1 MDPHSLRKHIRKL
14 IEPTVDRLGFELA
27 AVEWT
32 GGTRGGVL
40 RLTIDH
46 PQGVTADDCGQI
58 SEMVSPLLDEDD
70 PISGTY
76 NLEISSPGIK
86 RPLQRRQD
94 FDRFVGYRVKLRLE
108 PGPPRRNY
116 TGLLKGVEGDMLVV
130 EVDGQEH
137 HLILDAIE
145 KAHLVLELEEF
156 LQLSRDDHGGQP

>member
-1 MDPHSLRKHIRKL
+1 MDPHSLRARVRQL

-32 GGTRGGVL
+32 GGGRGGVL

-46 PQGVTADDCGQI
+46 PQGVTADDCGQV

-70 PISGTY
+70 PISGAY
-76 NLEISSPGIK
+76 NLEVSSPGIK

-94 FDRFVGYRVKLRLE
+94 FERFVGYRAMLRLE

-116 TGLLKGVEGDMLVV
+116 KGLLKGVEEDILVV

-137 HLILDAIE
+137 RLLLDAIE
-145 KAHLVLELEEF
+145 RAHLVLELEEF
-156 LQLSRDDHGGQP
+156 MELSRADQGGQP